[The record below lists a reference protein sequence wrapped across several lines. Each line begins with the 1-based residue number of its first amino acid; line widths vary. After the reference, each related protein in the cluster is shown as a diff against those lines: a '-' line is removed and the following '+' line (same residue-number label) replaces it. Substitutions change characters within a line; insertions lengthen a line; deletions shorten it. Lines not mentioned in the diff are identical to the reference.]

1 MSDAMIKDDARNEV
15 LRLWR
20 ALPVAERRSFAQAQA
35 FAVKIDPT
43 IDFRTMG
50 DKLKVITA
58 WLHRDLLDLAE
69 VQNTV
74 RRRVREKQHQI
85 KAAG

>member
-1 MSDAMIKDDARNEV
+1 MMKDDARKEV

-20 ALPVAERRSFAQAQA
+20 TLPVAERRSFAQART
-35 FAVKIDPT
+35 FAIKIDPT
-43 IDFRTMG
+43 IEFRTMG

-58 WLHRDLLDLAE
+58 WLHRDLLDLAD

-74 RRRVREKQHQI
+74 RQRVREKQHQI